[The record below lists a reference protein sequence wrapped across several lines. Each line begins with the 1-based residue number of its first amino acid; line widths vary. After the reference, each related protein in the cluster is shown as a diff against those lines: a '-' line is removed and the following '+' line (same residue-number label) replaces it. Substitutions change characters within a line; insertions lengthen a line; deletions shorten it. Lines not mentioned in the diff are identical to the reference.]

1 MPGLAWWFPAFTF
14 GVSLFLSIIGFATP
28 GWIRTTPSDAFCD
41 SSFFASATLSAAA
54 CQSDYGGLFMM
65 CYNTVDYG
73 GGTGSTQVGT
83 LVSGCT
89 STPIFAGSNAYVRTF
104 MIVGIVGGL
113 PALGIYASGMKW
125 WSSAMVSCVWHG
137 VWQVIAFGYYAA
149 KMQPY
154 IGHQMLDEVS
164 VHSNAGTP
172 GYSTS
177 ASGGLSYFDVNLWY
191 SFYLVV
197 ISTAI
202 DFLIV
207 PVMLYYA
214 AMPSYIEKQRQKF
227 KLAMQAVGVRSLF
240 DPKPRNDL
248 GDNKPLFS
256 RKSRPELNEEDST
269 EEPLSSTA
277 RKGNLKRQMSSRIA
291 STLPSLEKSTFVA
304 KTGRGV
310 RQTSDLEGGSDSES
324 DSDGRSRP
332 WSGFTKVDNRSN
344 SQFGFNA

>member
-14 GVSLFLSIIGFATP
+14 GLSLLLSIIGFATP
-28 GWIRTTPSDAFCD
+28 GWIRTTPSDSSCD
-41 SSFFASATLSAAA
+41 PSFLASTTRSAAA

-65 CYNTVDYG
+65 CYTSVDYSR
-73 GGTGSTQVGT
+73 GTDASTQVET

-125 WSSAMVSCVWHG
+125 WSSAMISCIWHG
-137 VWQVIAFGYYAA
+137 GWQIIAFGYYAA

-154 IGHQMLDEVS
+154 LGHQIIDGIS
-164 VHSNAGTP
+164 AHSGAGNP
-172 GYSTS
+172 SRSST
-177 ASGGLSYFDVNLWY
+177 GRFYYFDVNLWY

-197 ISTAI
+197 VSTAI
-202 DFLIV
+202 DFIVV
-207 PVMLYYA
+207 PVVLFYVA
-214 AMPSYIEKQRQKF
+214 KPSYIEKQRQKI

-240 DPKPRNDL
+240 DPKPRDDL

-256 RKSRPELNEEDST
+256 RKSRSELEEEDNT

-277 RKGNLKRQMSSRIA
+277 RKGTLKRQLSSRSA
-291 STLPSLEKSTFVA
+291 STLPSLEKSMFMA
-304 KTGRGV
+304 KAGRGV
-310 RQTSDLEGGSDSES
+310 RQKSDLEGGSDSES

-332 WSGFTKVDNRSN
+332 WNGFTKVDNRSD